1 VNEAEK
7 FSEED
12 KKKREDVDVRNSA
25 DSMAYQTEKQ
35 LTELGD
41 KVPEDVKEKVNQKL
55 TELKSAVEG
64 GDIAQ
69 MKEAQEALQKEVMEM
84 GQAIY
89 QGSPQPSAGSEE
101 KTSSDPGSAADDVID
116 AEFSS
121 EK

>member
-1 VNEAEK
+1 MSEAEK

-12 KKKREDVDVRNSA
+12 KKKREDVDVRNNA

-69 MKEAQEALQKEVMEM
+69 MKEAQ
-84 GQAIY
+84 
-89 QGSPQPSAGSEE
+89 SPSKRSHGDGASNVSGITTTLCRIRRKHQFG
-101 KTSSDPGSAADDVID
+101 
-116 AEFSS
+116 F
-121 EK
+121 

>member
-1 VNEAEK
+1 MG
-7 FSEED
+7 EED
-12 KKKREDVDVRNSA
+12 KKKREDVDVRNNA

-84 GQAIY
+84 GQAMY
-89 QGSPQPSAGSEE
+89 QGSPQPSAGSE
-101 KTSSDPGSAADDVID
+101 KHQFG
-116 AEFSS
+116 F
-121 EK
+121 

>member
-1 VNEAEK
+1 
-7 FSEED
+7 
-12 KKKREDVDVRNSA
+12 
-25 DSMAYQTEKQ
+25 MAYQTEKQ

-101 KTSSDPGSAADDVID
+101 KTSSDSGSAADDVID